1 MRRRDFIF
9 LIGGAVLP
17 LRSVARAQEPGR
29 KYRIAFVY
37 PYPRGHPYVATI
49 FDELRG
55 NGFLEGVNLS
65 NVGALGVPM
74 SNIEPTIIEAAR
86 ASPDVIVAAGGW
98 ITRMWQRAT
107 RPWQTM
113 LSEKTSWIHLPA
125 RKATRP

>member
-17 LRSVARAQEPGR
+17 VRSVARAQEPGR
-29 KYRIAFVY
+29 KYRIVFVY
-37 PYPRGHPYVATI
+37 PYPRRHPYVATI

-65 NVGALGVPM
+65 NVGAFDVPM

-86 ASPDVIVAAGGW
+86 AGPDVIVAA
-98 ITRMWQRAT
+98 R
-107 RPWQTM
+107 
-113 LSEKTSWIHLPA
+113 
-125 RKATRP
+125 